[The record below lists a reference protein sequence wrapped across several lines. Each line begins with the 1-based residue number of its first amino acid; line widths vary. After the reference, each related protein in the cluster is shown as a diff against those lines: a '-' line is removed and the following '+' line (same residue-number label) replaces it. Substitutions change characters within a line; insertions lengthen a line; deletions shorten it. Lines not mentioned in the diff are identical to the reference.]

1 MGLSFLNPGCAADPL
16 SQFSL
21 SLTGSHSVRS
31 EDVSL
36 KTAAAIP
43 ALNEE
48 GTIAKVILH
57 ARKHVERVLVVDDG
71 SQDDTQL
78 IAEALGAVVIRHDKN
93 LGKGAALR
101 DCLAWARS
109 GGIDIL
115 VTLDADGQHD
125 PEQIPL
131 LVGVIQAGD
140 ADVAIGSRSSKPSG
154 MPRHRWMGAE
164 GFNILSQ
171 VKVGEKYVDTQSG
184 FRAYSRRAI
193 ESLVISDDGMGVES
207 EILMRARDAGM
218 MIVEVPVTMNY
229 KGSKTSSKNSI
240 PHAFE
245 VLFSIVKF
253 VSVRHPLTFYGGFG
267 VASLLVSLVFGLW
280 TFDYYQ
286 QWGRVITNL
295 ALVSIAT
302 GVLGFLSLFTAV
314 ILFTV
319 IAVVREQQRH

>member
-1 MGLSFLNPGCAADPL
+1 
-16 SQFSL
+16 
-21 SLTGSHSVRS
+21 
-31 EDVSL
+31 
-36 KTAAAIP
+36 
-43 ALNEE
+43 
-48 GTIAKVILH
+48 
-57 ARKHVERVLVVDDG
+57 VLVVDDG

-131 LVGVIQAGD
+131 LVRVVQAGS
-140 ADVAIGSRSSKPSG
+140 ADVAIGSRSSKPDD

-184 FRAYSRRAI
+184 FRAYSRRVI

-207 EILMRARDAGM
+207 EILMRAQGAGM
-218 MIVEVPVTMNY
+218 KIVEVPVIMNY
-229 KGSKTSSKNSI
+229 QGSKTSSKNSI

-267 VASLLVSLVFGLW
+267 VASLLVSMVFGLW

-286 QWGRVITNL
+286 QWGRVVTNL
-295 ALVSIAT
+295 ALVSIAA
-302 GVLGFLSLFTAV
+302 GVLGFLSIFTAV

>member
-1 MGLSFLNPGCAADPL
+1 
-16 SQFSL
+16 
-21 SLTGSHSVRS
+21 
-31 EDVSL
+31 VSL

-48 GTIAKVILH
+48 RTIAKVIVH
-57 ARKHVERVLVVDDG
+57 ARKHVGRVLVVNDG

-78 IAEALGAVVIRHDKN
+78 IAEALGAAVIRHDKN
-93 LGKGAALR
+93 LGKGTALR
-101 DCLAWARS
+101 DSLAWARS
-109 GGIDIL
+109 LGIDIL

-131 LVGVIQAGD
+131 LVDAVRAGD
-140 ADVAIGSRSSKPSG
+140 ADVAIGSRPSKPSE

-164 GFNILSQ
+164 GLNILSD
-171 VKVGEKYVDTQSG
+171 VKVGGKYVDTQSG

-193 ESLVISDDGMGVES
+193 EGLVISDNGMGVES
-207 EILMRARDAGM
+207 EILMRAQDAGM
-218 MIVEVPVTMNY
+218 KIIEVPVTMNY
-229 KGSKTSSKNSI
+229 KGLKTSSKNPI

-245 VLFSIVKF
+245 VLFSIVRF
-253 VSVRHPLTFYGGFG
+253 VSIRHPLTFYGGFG
-267 VASLLVSLVFGLW
+267 VVSLLVSITFGLW
-280 TFDYYQ
+280 TIDYYQ

-295 ALVSIAT
+295 ALVSIAA

>member
-1 MGLSFLNPGCAADPL
+1 M
-16 SQFSL
+16 
-21 SLTGSHSVRS
+21 S

-48 GTIAKVILH
+48 HTIAKVILH

-78 IAEALGAVVIRHDKN
+78 IAEALGAAVIKHDKN

-101 DCLAWARS
+101 DSLAWARS
-109 GGIDIL
+109 SGIDIL

-131 LVGVIQAGD
+131 LVGTVQAGN
-140 ADVAIGSRSSKPSG
+140 ADVAIGSRSSKPNG
-154 MPRHRWMGAE
+154 MSRHRWMGAE

-171 VKVGEKYVDTQSG
+171 VKVDGKYVDTQSG

-193 ESLVISDDGMGVES
+193 EGLVISDDGMGVES

-218 MIVEVPVTMNY
+218 KIVEVPVIMNY
-229 KGSKTSSKNSI
+229 KSSKTSSKNSI

-245 VLFSIVKF
+245 VLFSIVRF

-267 VASLLVSLVFGLW
+267 VASLLVSMVFGLW

-286 QWGRVITNL
+286 QWGRVVTNL
-295 ALVSIAT
+295 ALVSIAA
-302 GVLGFLSLFTAV
+302 GVLGFLSIFTAV

-319 IAVVREQQRH
+319 IAVVREQQRR